1 VSKSKYKEI
10 VFASKNRGKI
20 REAKALLEETG
31 IILSSLYDYLDTP
44 EIIED
49 GRTFLENA
57 LKKARVISEYTGK
70 TTIADDSGLEVDYLG
85 GEPGIHS
92 ARYSGA
98 GATDETNIQKLL
110 EKLKG
115 VPAEQ
120 RGAAFKCALVLYRT
134 DGTYDSFEGKLEGTI
149 TAEKAGNEG
158 FGYDPIFFLPEYDKT
173 VAQIDPELKNRI
185 SHRAQAF
192 AKLKKNLQEQA
203 EYNK

>member
-1 VSKSKYKEI
+1 
-10 VFASKNRGKI
+10 
-20 REAKALLEETG
+20 
-31 IILSSLYDYLDTP
+31 
-44 EIIED
+44 
-49 GRTFLENA
+49 
-57 LKKARVISEYTGK
+57 
-70 TTIADDSGLEVDYLG
+70 
-85 GEPGIHS
+85 
-92 ARYSGA
+92 
-98 GATDETNIQKLL
+98 L